1 MSRKLSVALLLAA
14 AFTGCASETEQPRGP
29 AVSVAPAGAADRQV
43 LVASVPPGATVILKG
58 APVGE
63 TPMKLLVR
71 DETNLILEKEGYV
84 RQAVLIT
91 PTSDPNLVVELE
103 PAGDEGAVEVAA
115 EGDVGEATSEEGL
128 AGKAAGS
135 PKKKPS
141 GGATKAEP
149 EPEKA
154 PPVPIEP
161 EPAPEPEAKAPAA
174 PSGGAKDKVYTTM
187 RQLKDDLSK
196 GIITKD
202 DYRKWQAEIRKKRA
216 ADLEA
221 LERDLRERKITKDE
235 YEKKVREIKLKYE
248 G

>member
-1 MSRKLSVALLLAA
+1 MSRKLSIALLLAA
-14 AFTGCASETEQPRGP
+14 VFAGCAGETEQPQGS
-29 AVSVAPAGAADRQV
+29 AVSIAPAGAADRQV

-103 PAGDEGAVEVAA
+103 PAGEEGAAEEPAEV
-115 EGDVGEATSEEGL
+115 DPGEASEGPV

-135 PKKKPS
+135 SKKKPS
-141 GGATKAEP
+141 GDATKTEP
-149 EPEKA
+149 GPEKA
-154 PPVPIEP
+154 PADPVAP
-161 EPAPEPEAKAPAA
+161 EPAPEPEAKTPPAS
-174 PSGGAKDKVYTTM
+174 SGGAKDKVYTTM
-187 RQLKDDLSK
+187 RQLKDDLAK
-196 GIITKD
+196 GIITRD

-221 LERDLRERKITKDE
+221 LERDLRERKITKAE
-235 YEKKVREIKLKYE
+235 YEAKAREIKLKYE